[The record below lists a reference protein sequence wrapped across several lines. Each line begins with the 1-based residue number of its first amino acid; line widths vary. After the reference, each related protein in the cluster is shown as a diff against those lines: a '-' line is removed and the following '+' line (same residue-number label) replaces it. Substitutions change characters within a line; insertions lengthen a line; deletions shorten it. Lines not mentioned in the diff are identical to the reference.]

1 MMSTQERCRACNSVG
16 LQVFFEAKQVPVH
29 QNLLMDTQSEAK
41 KCRRGDIRLGFCESC
56 GFVSNLS
63 FDPDSLAYSPDY
75 DNTQTYSPKFKK
87 YLEELALDLVDR
99 YNLRRKQIV
108 EIGCGNGEFL
118 SLLCKYGDNIGVGFD
133 PSYSGVLE
141 HVRDPAGMIGTIR
154 QSIGHRAD
162 VILFIEVPTLTWI
175 LRNVT
180 FWDIFYEHCSYFTG
194 GSLTRLLT
202 TWGFNIVRLSKAFSD
217 QYLWLEATP
226 SVDNIQMKTSYVEVE
241 APGDTWKDIEFF
253 TSLYQEKVQTIE
265 KKIDNYL
272 SGGGHCVVWGAGAK
286 GVTFLNSLNLTSD
299 EIEFVVDLNPR
310 KQGLYVLGTGQQVV
324 GPEQLPS
331 IDPDVILVMNSN
343 YLNEIQITVAKL
355 GLKARIVSP

>member
-1 MMSTQERCRACNSVG
+1 
-16 LQVFFEAKQVPVH
+16 
-29 QNLLMDTQSEAK
+29 
-41 KCRRGDIRLGFCESC
+41 
-56 GFVSNLS
+56 
-63 FDPDSLAYSPDY
+63 
-75 DNTQTYSPKFKK
+75 
-87 YLEELALDLVDR
+87 
-99 YNLRRKQIV
+99 V

-133 PSYSGVLE
+133 PSYSGRESKLEKVRFIGEFYSDHYANYQGDLMCCRHVLE